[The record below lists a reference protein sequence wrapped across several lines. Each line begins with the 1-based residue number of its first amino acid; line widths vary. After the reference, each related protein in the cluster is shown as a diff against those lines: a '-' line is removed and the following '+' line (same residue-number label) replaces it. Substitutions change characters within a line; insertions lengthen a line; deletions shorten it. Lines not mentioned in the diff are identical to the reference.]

1 MVSSREGRRRAVE
14 GSVDQHD
21 EAGSQNEA
29 EAGDQEPRVR
39 EAGAGE
45 RDENFNEE
53 DPESQESDFETN
65 LSRRASRNAKN
76 RGGGDGDDEEYV
88 EAKIPKDILKRVMPV
103 GIREGLTIRQ
113 VVMMTSAVLVGSG
126 ADLKNFTLSTSTC
139 WRETREQ
146 CSTLGDQ
153 ALEKYVEEVKE
164 EDKKVI
170 CHFDGKIIEEDFRG
184 KKKSQ
189 HRLVSL
195 LTSPEQ
201 DQQEHLLGVVPLEQ
215 ETGYNIALEV
225 YNHLL
230 HHDLENQVAG
240 AVLNS
245 TAANTGIEEGAAI
258 HLQRLLD
265 RPILEIEC
273 GHHVQV

>member
-21 EAGSQNEA
+21 EAGRLDDSGA
-29 EAGDQEPRVR
+29 GEAGDQEPRVC
-39 EAGAGE
+39 EAEAGE
-45 RDENFNEE
+45 RDENFNVEE
-53 DPESQESDFETN
+53 QDSQESDFETN

-153 ALEKYVEEVKE
+153 ALEKYVEES
-164 EDKKVI
+164 
-170 CHFDGKIIEEDFRG
+170 RRRTR
-184 KKKSQ
+184 
-189 HRLVSL
+189 RLFVTL
-195 LTSPEQ
+195 M
-201 DQQEHLLGVVPLEQ
+201 
-215 ETGYNIALEV
+215 AK
-225 YNHLL
+225 
-230 HHDLENQVAG
+230 
-240 AVLNS
+240 
-245 TAANTGIEEGAAI
+245 
-258 HLQRLLD
+258 
-265 RPILEIEC
+265 
-273 GHHVQV
+273 

>member
-14 GSVDQHD
+14 GSDDQHD

-29 EAGDQEPRVR
+29 GAGDQELRVR

-153 ALEKYVEEVKE
+153 ALEKYVEES
-164 EDKKVI
+164 
-170 CHFDGKIIEEDFRG
+170 RRRTR
-184 KKKSQ
+184 
-189 HRLVSL
+189 RLFVTL
-195 LTSPEQ
+195 M
-201 DQQEHLLGVVPLEQ
+201 
-215 ETGYNIALEV
+215 AK
-225 YNHLL
+225 
-230 HHDLENQVAG
+230 
-240 AVLNS
+240 
-245 TAANTGIEEGAAI
+245 
-258 HLQRLLD
+258 
-265 RPILEIEC
+265 
-273 GHHVQV
+273 